1 MLMRRLKTVIS
12 ITGILLLI
20 LSAASIYVSLQSLS
34 ELRPAENYE
43 DRGVLTFK
51 PYAVYPVQVKNTGS
65 SHDRRMNPART
76 VYMVYY
82 RATDGSGYQWADE
95 VDSRDQGLKA
105 VEAGE
110 AVKRRVLSIP
120 EDRAYITVEPEQTA
134 VSYTEGL
141 RKRYTGIVTVGTLY
155 VMLYV
160 IVLLL
165 TKLVRRLRQDRAETT
180 ETEPFGPEDVEPKS
194 RRRGWIAVLL
204 LLLAALLAIVFWSIG
219 HRAGDSVPPDDDRS
233 GSTGAVTPNYSGSG
247 SSGTDPVNDYLPLA
261 NEEGYYVFE
270 VPPSLLGNK
279 TPEELLE
286 EWREALEN
294 TAPEDMARLGWTE
307 LQANE
312 DGGVSYL
319 CTPEQYRQMKQAYY
333 SYGTQ
338 IFPAMFGIDPGE
350 IIKRISYA
358 EIDGNGIPWGVD
370 VWIDRAA
377 FAGGGSFSDY
387 IANFVPMTMIGR
399 YQLMCGV
406 PADEWAV
413 HVALRDAETDE
424 VLFER
429 SYLAEGE

>member
-1 MLMRRLKTVIS
+1 MRRLKTVIS

-20 LSAASIYVSLQSLS
+20 LSTASIYVSLQSLS
-34 ELRPAENYE
+34 GLRPAEDYE
-43 DRGVLTFK
+43 DQGVLTFK
-51 PYAVYPVQVKNTGS
+51 PYAVYPVQVKNTGGS
-65 SHDRRMNPART
+65 RDRRMNPTRT

-82 RATDGSGYQWADE
+82 RATDGSGYQWTDE
-95 VDSRDQGLKA
+95 VDSRDRGLKV

-110 AVKRRVLSIP
+110 TVKRRVLSIP
-120 EDRAYITVEPEQTA
+120 EDRTYITVEPEQTA
-134 VSYTEGL
+134 GSYTEGL
-141 RKRYTGIVTVGTLY
+141 RRRYTGIVTIGTLY
-155 VMLYV
+155 VMLYA

-180 ETEPFGPEDVEPKS
+180 ETEPFGPEIVESQP

-219 HRAGDSVPPDDDRS
+219 HRAGDTVPPDDDRS
-233 GSTGAVTPNYSGSG
+233 GNAGAVTPDCSGSG
-247 SSGTDPVNDYLPLA
+247 NSGTDPVNDYLPPA

-294 TAPEDMARLGWTE
+294 AAPEDRLGWTE
-307 LQANE
+307 LRANE
-312 DGGVSYL
+312 NGGVSYL
-319 CTPEQYRQMKQAYY
+319 CTPEQYRRMKQAYY

-338 IFPAMFGIDPGE
+338 IFPAVFGIDPGE

-370 VWIDRAA
+370 VWIDPTA
-377 FAGGGSFSDY
+377 FADGGSFSDF

-429 SYLAEGE
+429 RYSAERE